1 MPLSQQVEDSL
12 REAEA
17 NLRNA
22 LAFAARQERPIMC
35 KTISET
41 IFKIDNIIKTDEI
54 LDNLDERIEGDS
66 GQHPPF
72 FHDGRKKMRIDGVE
86 ERVKAYGWHCD
97 GNDIVGH
104 YVTTEN
110 YQLTYNMEGIFTKM
124 VPIRELAHSSR

>member
-1 MPLSQQVEDSL
+1 MTLSQQVEDSL

-22 LAFAARQERPIMC
+22 LAFAVRQERPIMC

-72 FHDGRKKMRIDGVE
+72 FHDED
-86 ERVKAYGWHCD
+86 CD
-97 GNDIVGH
+97 
-104 YVTTEN
+104 
-110 YQLTYNMEGIFTKM
+110 
-124 VPIRELAHSSR
+124 